1 MGSKKERKPK
11 DDKKESKKAN
21 GQEQV
26 KMNSGRTMNSGKQ
39 EANFTGCEI
48 SHPAKFCRLRN
59 FRNPAKF
66 LRCSNFLV
74 FSALL
79 SLWFLICNAEFDSNS
94 SCLDR
99 LNNFGINSL
108 QKLQN

>member
-1 MGSKKERKPK
+1 MGRNQKRN
-11 DDKKESKKAN
+11 KKAKL
-21 GQEQV
+21 QTSS
-26 KMNSGRTMNSGKQ
+26 MNSTGQDEQWKNGEQWQWQ
-39 EANFTGCEI
+39 EAI
-48 SHPAKFCRLRN
+48 SQDAAKFRRLLN

-66 LRCSNFLV
+66 LWCSNSLV

-79 SLWFLICNAEFDSNS
+79 SFWSLICNADFESNS

-108 QKLQN
+108 QKL